1 MRKLVSALSVL
12 AMLAGAPLVAG
23 CGADD
28 LSPEDVA
35 AAAASTR
42 DERSARVNMRL
53 TVSGF
58 GLPLPLTVNG
68 RGTSA
73 LDAAKMDMTFDL
85 GPIMRLGGIQG
96 DGRTRVVVLGK
107 DLFVRPPAIEGFA
120 PPEGRDWYGLDVRQA
135 IEAMG
140 LDAEALGAL
149 VNADPGAQL
158 DALKN
163 AKGMKKVGEEK
174 IGDVET
180 TRFRGEV
187 RAKDLIAALPADRRQ
202 EAQEALDKLLR
213 GAPGGDAPQPIEVWV
228 DDDERIRRMSQTVR
242 APAQRG
248 MQPGEAKVL
257 VDYSDFGARVTAA
270 RPAAGDVFD
279 ATSAISR
286 VLSQGAGAGVN

>member
-1 MRKLVSALSVL
+1 
-12 AMLAGAPLVAG
+12 
-23 CGADD
+23 
-28 LSPEDVA
+28 
-35 AAAASTR
+35 
-42 DERSARVNMRL
+42 MRL
-53 TVSGF
+53 SVSGF

-107 DLFVRPPAIEGFA
+107 DFFVRPPAIEGFA
-120 PPEGRDWYGLDVRQA
+120 PPEGRDWYGLDLRQA
-135 IEAMG
+135 VEAMG

-213 GAPGGDAPQPIEVWV
+213 GAPGGDAPQ
-228 DDDERIRRMSQTVR
+228 
-242 APAQRG
+242 
-248 MQPGEAKVL
+248 
-257 VDYSDFGARVTAA
+257 
-270 RPAAGDVFD
+270 
-279 ATSAISR
+279 
-286 VLSQGAGAGVN
+286 